1 MQPGH
6 SHCWPERLGCASV
19 RYGNGPAG
27 LALNRPLDGL
37 VTQWLPIGMDVFAAI
52 ADPVRRGLLEQLA
65 RSGEMRV
72 VDLTRDRGISRPAVS
87 RHLRV
92 LGEAGLVRATDRGRE
107 RHYELVAGPLHEV
120 VTWAG
125 TLVAAQVASSGSRPP
140 VAAHQLDALDLEVRR
155 TVRERSADTERT
167 DAPGEP
173 HTEAPPTRTGESA

>member
-1 MQPGH
+1 
-6 SHCWPERLGCASV
+6 
-19 RYGNGPAG
+19 
-27 LALNRPLDGL
+27 
-37 VTQWLPIGMDVFAAI
+37 MDVFAAI
-52 ADPVRRGLLEQLA
+52 ADPVRRGLLEELA

-120 VTWAG
+120 IAWSE
-125 TLVAAQVASSGSRPP
+125 TLFAAQVAEQAASPGSRPP